1 MYINHIINTSVIAS
15 IRDSEHRLLIL
26 EVDVQ
31 LHLHSKITWIKIFST
46 SYWLDLNFLH
56 IRFSLDFKKFKVWF
70 FLLGFQN
77 FSTIVWV
84 SEILR
89 YSVRQ
94 TQRTNEGPKTNENS
108 FPKIKLL
115 VKYISLICTPII
127 TDVGCKERQINI
139 SHKQYIITLTEFD
152 SRSFI
157 SLTKSCCHRELTVC
171 TYCWVLFTYSL
182 KLFIL
187 NYDM

>member
-1 MYINHIINTSVIAS
+1 MYINHIINKSVIAS
-15 IRDSEHRLLIL
+15 IRNSEHRLLIL
-26 EVDVQ
+26 G
-31 LHLHSKITWIKIFST
+31 HLHSKITWIKIFAT

-94 TQRTNEGPKTNENS
+94 TLRTNEGPKTNENS
-108 FPKIKLL
+108 FPK
-115 VKYISLICTPII
+115 
-127 TDVGCKERQINI
+127 
-139 SHKQYIITLTEFD
+139 
-152 SRSFI
+152 
-157 SLTKSCCHRELTVC
+157 
-171 TYCWVLFTYSL
+171 
-182 KLFIL
+182 
-187 NYDM
+187 

>member
-1 MYINHIINTSVIAS
+1 MYINHIINKSVIAS
-15 IRDSEHRLLIL
+15 IRNSEHRLLIL

-31 LHLHSKITWIKIFST
+31 LHLHSKITWIKIFAT

-94 TQRTNEGPKTNENS
+94 TLRTNEGPKTNENS
-108 FPKIKLL
+108 FPK
-115 VKYISLICTPII
+115 
-127 TDVGCKERQINI
+127 
-139 SHKQYIITLTEFD
+139 
-152 SRSFI
+152 
-157 SLTKSCCHRELTVC
+157 
-171 TYCWVLFTYSL
+171 
-182 KLFIL
+182 
-187 NYDM
+187 